1 MTEQCPMCGKE
12 RADGQDYCLTSGC
25 GWHFASDIVVDPQSE
40 HSYIQSEEKWEEN
53 KEEMQKEQEPPKS
66 EPEFFKERDEKAS
79 DDSFVQ
85 SESQWEKERKEM
97 EAEADA
103 TAPGYNA
110 QIVDVNE
117 SQGIL
122 VLPDKKEIPL
132 EDDLRTVGRGD
143 VMQFVGALNGP
154 DPYLVSRQQ
163 FTIWRVAVTSGES
176 PYHYFIEDAKNSV
189 QEKSSGNGT
198 RVNDEKITGQPKR
211 MLQDG
216 DKIQFAEIKDC
227 VAIFQIK

>member
-1 MTEQCPMCGKE
+1 MKNKKE
-12 RADGQDYCLTSGC
+12 N
-25 GWHFASDIVVDPQSE
+25 
-40 HSYIQSEEKWEEN
+40 EK
-53 KEEMQKEQEPPKS
+53 P
-66 EPEFFKERDEKAS
+66 
-79 DDSFVQ
+79 
-85 SESQWEKERKEM
+85 
-97 EAEADA
+97 
-103 TAPGYNA
+103 
-110 QIVDVNE
+110 
-117 SQGIL
+117 QGIL

>member
-1 MTEQCPMCGKE
+1 MDQCPLCNAE
-12 RADGQDYCLTSGC
+12 RVPGEEYCLSPGC
-25 GWHFASDIVVDPQSE
+25 GYHFKDLTQSE
-40 HSYIQSEEKWEEN
+40 PHSQTDEELEKQEEVKEKQESTAQQPDQSFQQTDNEWVKNKKENEK
-53 KEEMQKEQEPPKS
+53 P
-66 EPEFFKERDEKAS
+66 
-79 DDSFVQ
+79 
-85 SESQWEKERKEM
+85 
-97 EAEADA
+97 
-103 TAPGYNA
+103 
-110 QIVDVNE
+110 
-117 SQGIL
+117 QGIL

-198 RVNDEKITGQPKR
+198 KVNDEKITGQPKR

>member
-1 MTEQCPMCGKE
+1 MDQCPLCNAE
-12 RADGQDYCLTSGC
+12 RVPGEEYCLSPGC
-25 GWHFASDIVVDPQSE
+25 GYHFKDLTQSE
-40 HSYIQSEEKWEEN
+40 PHSQTDEDLK
-53 KEEMQKEQEPPKS
+53 KQKEMKEKQESTAQQPDHSFQQTDNEWMKNK
-66 EPEFFKERDEKAS
+66 KENEK
-79 DDSFVQ
+79 
-85 SESQWEKERKEM
+85 
-97 EAEADA
+97 
-103 TAPGYNA
+103 P
-110 QIVDVNE
+110 
-117 SQGIL
+117 QGIL

>member
-1 MTEQCPMCGKE
+1 MDQCPLCNAE
-12 RADGQDYCLTSGC
+12 RVPGEEYCLSPGC
-25 GWHFASDIVVDPQSE
+25 GYHFKDLTQSE
-40 HSYIQSEEKWEEN
+40 PHSQTDEELK
-53 KEEMQKEQEPPKS
+53 KQKEMKEKQESTAQQPDDTFQQTDDEWMKNK
-66 EPEFFKERDEKAS
+66 KENEK
-79 DDSFVQ
+79 
-85 SESQWEKERKEM
+85 
-97 EAEADA
+97 
-103 TAPGYNA
+103 P
-110 QIVDVNE
+110 
-117 SQGIL
+117 QGIL
-122 VLPDKKEIPL
+122 VLPDKKIIPL

>member
-1 MTEQCPMCGKE
+1 MDQCPLCNAE
-12 RADGQDYCLTSGC
+12 RVPGEEYCLSPGC
-25 GWHFASDIVVDPQSE
+25 GYHFKDLTQSE
-40 HSYIQSEEKWEEN
+40 PHSQTDEELEK
-53 KEEMQKEQEPPKS
+53 QKEMKEKQESTAQQPDQSFQQTDNEWVKNK
-66 EPEFFKERDEKAS
+66 KENEK
-79 DDSFVQ
+79 
-85 SESQWEKERKEM
+85 
-97 EAEADA
+97 
-103 TAPGYNA
+103 P
-110 QIVDVNE
+110 
-117 SQGIL
+117 QGIL

-132 EDDLRTVGRGD
+132 EDNLRTVGRGD

-163 FTIWRVAVTSGES
+163 FTIWREPILDPNGNIFDDKKVTHSHGQVS
-176 PYHYFIEDAKNSV
+176 LGPYHYFIEDAKNSV

>member
-1 MTEQCPMCGKE
+1 MDQCPLCNAE
-12 RADGQDYCLTSGC
+12 RVPGEEYCLSPGC
-25 GWHFASDIVVDPQSE
+25 GYHFKDLTQSE
-40 HSYIQSEEKWEEN
+40 PHSQTDEELEKQEEVKEKQESTAQQPDHSFQQTDEEWVKN
-53 KEEMQKEQEPPKS
+53 KKEN
-66 EPEFFKERDEKAS
+66 EK
-79 DDSFVQ
+79 
-85 SESQWEKERKEM
+85 
-97 EAEADA
+97 
-103 TAPGYNA
+103 P
-110 QIVDVNE
+110 
-117 SQGIL
+117 QGIL

-211 MLQDG
+211 MLQEG

>member
-1 MTEQCPMCGKE
+1 MDQCPLCNAE
-12 RADGQDYCLTSGC
+12 RVPGEEYCLSPGC
-25 GWHFASDIVVDPQSE
+25 GYHFKDLTQSE
-40 HSYIQSEEKWEEN
+40 PHSQTDEELEKQEEVKEKQESTAQQPDHSFQQTDDEWVKN
-53 KEEMQKEQEPPKS
+53 KKEN
-66 EPEFFKERDEKAS
+66 EK
-79 DDSFVQ
+79 
-85 SESQWEKERKEM
+85 
-97 EAEADA
+97 
-103 TAPGYNA
+103 P
-110 QIVDVNE
+110 
-117 SQGIL
+117 QGIL

>member
-1 MTEQCPMCGKE
+1 MDQCPLCNAE
-12 RADGQDYCLTSGC
+12 RVPGEEYCLSPGC
-25 GWHFASDIVVDPQSE
+25 GYHFKDL
-40 HSYIQSEEKWEEN
+40 IQSEPHSQTDEELEKQEEVKEKQESTAQQPDQSFQQTDNEWMKN
-53 KEEMQKEQEPPKS
+53 KKEN
-66 EPEFFKERDEKAS
+66 EK
-79 DDSFVQ
+79 
-85 SESQWEKERKEM
+85 
-97 EAEADA
+97 
-103 TAPGYNA
+103 P
-110 QIVDVNE
+110 
-117 SQGIL
+117 QGIL

>member
-1 MTEQCPMCGKE
+1 MDQCPLCNAE
-12 RADGQDYCLTSGC
+12 RVPGEEYCLSPGC
-25 GWHFASDIVVDPQSE
+25 GYHFKDLTQSE
-40 HSYIQSEEKWEEN
+40 PHSQTEEVKEKQEEVKEKQEEVKEKQESTAQQPDHSFQQTDDEWVKN
-53 KEEMQKEQEPPKS
+53 KKEN
-66 EPEFFKERDEKAS
+66 EK
-79 DDSFVQ
+79 
-85 SESQWEKERKEM
+85 
-97 EAEADA
+97 
-103 TAPGYNA
+103 P
-110 QIVDVNE
+110 
-117 SQGIL
+117 QGIL
-122 VLPDKKEIPL
+122 VLPDKKIIPL

-176 PYHYFIEDAKNSV
+176 PYHYFIEDAKNSI

>member
-1 MTEQCPMCGKE
+1 MDQCPLCNAE
-12 RADGQDYCLTSGC
+12 RVPGEEYCLSPGC
-25 GWHFASDIVVDPQSE
+25 GYHFKDLTQSE
-40 HSYIQSEEKWEEN
+40 PHSQTDEELEKQEEVKEKQESTAQQPDQSFQQTDNEWMKNKKENEK
-53 KEEMQKEQEPPKS
+53 P
-66 EPEFFKERDEKAS
+66 
-79 DDSFVQ
+79 
-85 SESQWEKERKEM
+85 
-97 EAEADA
+97 
-103 TAPGYNA
+103 
-110 QIVDVNE
+110 
-117 SQGIL
+117 QGIL

>member
-1 MTEQCPMCGKE
+1 MDQCPLCNAE
-12 RADGQDYCLTSGC
+12 RVPGEEYCLSPGC
-25 GWHFASDIVVDPQSE
+25 GYHFKDLTQSE
-40 HSYIQSEEKWEEN
+40 PHSQTDEGLEKQEEVKEKQESTAQQPDQSFQQTDNEWMKNKKENEK
-53 KEEMQKEQEPPKS
+53 P
-66 EPEFFKERDEKAS
+66 
-79 DDSFVQ
+79 
-85 SESQWEKERKEM
+85 
-97 EAEADA
+97 
-103 TAPGYNA
+103 
-110 QIVDVNE
+110 
-117 SQGIL
+117 QGIL

-132 EDDLRTVGRGD
+132 EDDLKTVGRGD

-189 QEKSSGNGT
+189 QEKTSGNGT

>member
-1 MTEQCPMCGKE
+1 MDQCPLCNAE
-12 RADGQDYCLTSGC
+12 RVPGEEYCLSPGC
-25 GWHFASDIVVDPQSE
+25 GYHFKDLTQSE
-40 HSYIQSEEKWEEN
+40 PHSQTEEVKEKQEEVKEKQESTAQQPDQSFQQTDNEWMKNKKENEK
-53 KEEMQKEQEPPKS
+53 P
-66 EPEFFKERDEKAS
+66 
-79 DDSFVQ
+79 
-85 SESQWEKERKEM
+85 
-97 EAEADA
+97 
-103 TAPGYNA
+103 
-110 QIVDVNE
+110 
-117 SQGIL
+117 QGIL

-189 QEKSSGNGT
+189 QEKTSGNGT

>member
-1 MTEQCPMCGKE
+1 MDQCPLCNAE
-12 RADGQDYCLTSGC
+12 RVPGEEYCLSPGC
-25 GWHFASDIVVDPQSE
+25 GYHFKDLTQSE
-40 HSYIQSEEKWEEN
+40 PHSQTDEELEKQEEVKEKQESTAQQPDQSFQQTDNEWMKNKKENEK
-53 KEEMQKEQEPPKS
+53 P
-66 EPEFFKERDEKAS
+66 
-79 DDSFVQ
+79 
-85 SESQWEKERKEM
+85 
-97 EAEADA
+97 
-103 TAPGYNA
+103 
-110 QIVDVNE
+110 
-117 SQGIL
+117 QGIL

-132 EDDLRTVGRGD
+132 EDNLRTVGRGD

-176 PYHYFIEDAKNSV
+176 PYHYFIEDAKNSI